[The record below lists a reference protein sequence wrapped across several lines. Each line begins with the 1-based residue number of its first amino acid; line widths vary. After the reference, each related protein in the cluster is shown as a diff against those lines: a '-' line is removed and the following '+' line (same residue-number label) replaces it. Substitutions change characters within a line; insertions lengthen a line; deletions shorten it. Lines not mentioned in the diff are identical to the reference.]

1 MYCSCEAYVRR
12 ASCVGLGAAL
22 ALALNLVQVWR
33 FEFPSWPLVPVLACG
48 ATIIGMLY
56 PWATKHRADEV
67 PDISKVMRCV
77 AVFVGIYQAS
87 TVSSRGMGRHV
98 V

>member
-1 MYCSCEAYVRR
+1 MVLCLGSAL
-12 ASCVGLGAAL
+12 GLI
-22 ALALNLVQVWR
+22 LNLMQVWR
-33 FEFPSWPLVPVLACG
+33 FEFPSWPMVPLLACV

-56 PWATKHRADEV
+56 PYIIQEAPGEA

-87 TVSSRGMGRHV
+87 TVSLAACFSRASI
-98 V
+98 